1 MRQTG
6 FLLGLA
12 LALAAPAHAQRP
24 NINERIRDNQNRLE
38 GIREE
43 RTRLEQQLSQLRGR
57 VYTIGTELENIERQ
71 KSVTNRIVNEL
82 DRQIGNLGGELD
94 TVTVELIITEDAL
107 AETQAIL
114 EARLAEI
121 YKRGSLWIF
130 EVLLAAES
138 FGDLLS
144 RYKYLFLVTR
154 QDRALAQE
162 GEELRN
168 RVAARRRELVVV
180 HGELARQR
188 SSRESELDRYLTL
201 ERQRQRALRD
211 TRSTEQVTAQRL
223 DALAQDEER
232 LLGIIAALERERTRS
247 PVIDATITDASVG
260 RLAWPVDGD
269 ILYRFGR
276 QAGPDNTA
284 IRQHGL
290 GIGVP
295 VGTAVR
301 AVAGGVVQHAGPFGT
316 YGPTVLI
323 EHGGGYYTLY
333 LYLSRVD
340 VAVGAAVAAGT
351 AVGVS
356 GGANSDDG
364 PHIEFQIRGTGGIA
378 LDPQNWL
385 IPR

>member
-1 MRQTG
+1 MHRSG
-6 FLLGLA
+6 IFLA
-12 LALAAPAHAQRP
+12 LALVLAAPAAAQRP
-24 NINERIRDNQNRLE
+24 NINERIRENQNRLDN
-38 GIREE
+38 IRDE
-43 RTRLEQQLSQLRGR
+43 RDRLEQELSRLRGQAH
-57 VYTIGTELENIERQ
+57 TIGTELENIERQ
-71 KSVTNRIVNEL
+71 KSVTGRIVNEL
-82 DRQIGNLGGELD
+82 DRQIGSLGGELD

-107 AETQAIL
+107 AETQAVL

-144 RYKYLFLVTR
+144 RYKYLYLVSR
-154 QDRALAQE
+154 QDRALTQE
-162 GEELRN
+162 VEDLRN
-168 RVAARRRELVVV
+168 RVAARRRELVTV

-188 SSRESELDRYLTL
+188 SSRENELGRFLSL
-201 ERQRQRALRD
+201 ERTRQRALRD
-211 TRSTEQVTAQRL
+211 TRSSEQVAALRL

-247 PVIDATITDASVG
+247 PVADATITDASVG
-260 RLAWPVDGD
+260 RLAWPVEGD
-269 ILYRFGR
+269 VLYKFGR

-295 VGTAVR
+295 VGTPVQ

-316 YGPTVLI
+316 YGPTVLV

-340 VAVGAAVAAGT
+340 VTVGASVANGT
-351 AVGVS
+351 VVGLS
-356 GGANSDDG
+356 GGANSEEG
-364 PHIEFQIRGTGGIA
+364 PHIEFQIRGQGGIA

-385 IPR
+385 LPR

>member
-1 MRQTG
+1 MRRTG
-6 FLLGLA
+6 LLLGLA
-12 LALAAPAHAQRP
+12 LVLAAPAHAQRP
-24 NINERIRDNQNRLE
+24 NINERIRENQNRLE

-57 VYTIGTELENIERQ
+57 AYTIGTELENIERQ
-71 KSVTNRIVNEL
+71 KSVTNRLVNEL

-121 YKRGSLWIF
+121 YKRGPLWIF

-144 RYKYLFLVTR
+144 RYKYLYLVSR

-162 GEELRN
+162 VEELRN

-188 SSRESELDRYLTL
+188 SSRENELDRYLTL

-232 LLGIIAALERERTRS
+232 LLGIIASLERERTRS

-260 RLAWPVDGD
+260 RLAWPVDGG

-295 VGTAVR
+295 VGTPVR

-351 AVGVS
+351 TVGLS
-356 GGANSDDG
+356 GGANSDEG
-364 PHIEFQIRGTGGIA
+364 PHIEFQIRGKGGIA